1 MKPEIIIFDE
11 PTAMLDP
18 EGRLEVMEIIK
29 SLHQE
34 GITVILIT
42 HFMEEAASADRIVI
56 MSGGRIVLDDIPAE
70 IFKSTEKIE
79 ELDLRLPFP
88 IEIAARL
95 RERGVAV
102 PENVLTQEDLAGYV
116 VDVAKGWIPGQARDD
131 NSSSR
136 DDNSSSRDDN
146 SSSRDDNSSSRDD
159 NSSSRDDNSSSRD
172 DNSSSRDDNSSPRD
186 DNSSPRDDN
195 SSQGRRD
202 VVARPSS

>member
-1 MKPEIIIFDE
+1 LDSVDMYEHRKMAPHLLSGGQKQRVAIAGVIAMKPEIIIFDE

-56 MSGGRIVLDDIPAE
+56 MSGGRIVLDGIPAE

-102 PENVLTQEDLAGYV
+102 PENVLTQEALAGYV

-136 DDNSSSRDDN
+136 DDNSS
-146 SSSRDDNSSSRDD
+146 
-159 NSSSRDDNSSSRD
+159 
-172 DNSSSRDDNSSPRD
+172 
-186 DNSSPRDDN
+186 
-195 SSQGRRD
+195 QGRQD
-202 VVARPSS
+202 VVTRPSS